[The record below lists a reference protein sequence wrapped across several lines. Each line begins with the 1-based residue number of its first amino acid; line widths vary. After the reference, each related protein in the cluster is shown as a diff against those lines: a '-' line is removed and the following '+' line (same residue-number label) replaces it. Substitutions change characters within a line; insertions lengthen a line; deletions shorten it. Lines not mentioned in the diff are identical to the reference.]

1 MTAAQTQS
9 NSRYDIV
16 IVGGGMVGISLALL
30 LAEQQH
36 SWKILLLEA
45 QAYQQSGGT
54 EDRPSFDARSTALS
68 WSSRKIFEA
77 AGLWSELQSQA
88 SKIEKIHVSDRG
100 HIGLTRI
107 DAEEAG
113 VEALGYVVE
122 NRWIGSVLLEKLAK
136 TSVEVLAPARV
147 ATLKPLKKG
156 MRLTL
161 EATAESEST
170 VEGSNLS
177 IESSLVVIADGAN
190 SQTAQKVGIHS
201 NQQPYGQ
208 QGIIANIALEKP
220 HAGVAY
226 ERFTD
231 QGPVAMLP
239 LADHQGSP
247 RCALVWTEPTA
258 KAEQLLAAT
267 DEQFLSALQESFGYR
282 LGILKRVGERHA
294 YPLALTTSTEQVR
307 RNLVVLGNAAHSLH
321 PVAGQGFNLSLRD
334 VAVLADVLGSAR
346 SSGDDFAAL
355 NTLESYQQQQLADQQ
370 NTLLFSD
377 NLPKLFAQP
386 SSAIALGRN
395 SGLLMMDLIPSLR
408 SRFAQFGM
416 GMMTKEA
423 GHG

>member
-1 MTAAQTQS
+1 MTETPATQ
-9 NSRYDIV
+9 NSRSYDIV

-36 SWKILLLEA
+36 PWKILLLEA
-45 QAYQQSGGT
+45 QAYQQSDHS
-54 EDRPSFDARSTALS
+54 EHRPSFDARSTALS

-77 AGLWSELQSQA
+77 AGLWPALQSQA
-88 SKIEKIHVSDRG
+88 SHIKKIHVSDRG

-107 DAEEAG
+107 DAQEAG

-122 NRWIGSVLLEKLAK
+122 NRWIGSVLLEKLAT

-147 ATLKPLKKG
+147 ATIKPLKNSV
-156 MRLTL
+156 RLTL
-161 EATAESEST
+161 EDSEQVVESP
-170 VEGSNLS
+170 
-177 IESSLVVIADGAN
+177 LVVIADGAN
-190 SQTAQKVGIHS
+190 SKTAQKMGIHS

-208 QGIIANIALEKP
+208 QGIIANIALDKP
-220 HAGVAY
+220 HDGVAY

-231 QGPVAMLP
+231 QGPMAMLP
-239 LADHQGSP
+239 LPDYQGRP
-247 RCALVWTEPTA
+247 RCALVWTEPA
-258 KAEQLLAAT
+258 EKAEQLMTAS
-267 DEQFLSALQESFGYR
+267 DEEFLQCLQERFGYR
-282 LGILKRVGERHA
+282 LGMLQQVGERHA
-294 YPLALTTSTEQVR
+294 YPLSLTTSTEQVR

-346 SSGDDFAAL
+346 SSGGDFAAL
-355 NTLESYQQQQLADQQ
+355 ETLESYQQQQLADQQ

-377 NLPKLFAQP
+377 NLPKLFSQS

-395 SGLLMMDLIPSLR
+395 SGLLMMDLIPGLR
-408 SRFAQFGM
+408 SRFARFGM
-416 GMMTKEA
+416 GMATREA

>member
-1 MTAAQTQS
+1 VTAAQTQS
-9 NSRYDIV
+9 NSSYDIV

-77 AGLWSELQSQA
+77 AGLWSALQSQA

-113 VEALGYVVE
+113 VEALGYVLE
-122 NRWIGSVLLEKLAK
+122 NRWIGSVLLERLA
-136 TSVEVLAPARV
+136 TSSVEVLAPARV
-147 ATLKPLKKG
+147 ATIKPLKQG

-161 EATAESEST
+161 EDSDQC
-170 VEGSNLS
+170 

-190 SQTAQKVGIHS
+190 SQTAQKTGIHS
-201 NQQPYGQ
+201 NQKPYGQ

-220 HAGVAY
+220 HSGVAY

-231 QGPVAMLP
+231 QGPMAMLP
-239 LADHQGSP
+239 LGNHEGSP
-247 RCALVWTEPTA
+247 RCALVWTQPTA
-258 KAEQLLAAT
+258 IAKQLMAAT
-267 DEQFLSALQESFGYR
+267 DEEFLSALQERFGYR
-282 LGILKRVGERHA
+282 LGMLKRVGERHS

-346 SSGDDFAAL
+346 SCGDDFAAL
-355 NTLESYQQQQLADQQ
+355 ETLESYQKQQLADQQ
-370 NTLLFSD
+370 NTLVFSD

-386 SSAIALGRN
+386 SSAVALGRN

-408 SRFAQFGM
+408 GRFAQFGM

>member
-1 MTAAQTQS
+1 MSETAATQNSSS
-9 NSRYDIV
+9 NYDIV

-36 SWKILLLEA
+36 PWKVLLLEA
-45 QAYQQSGGT
+45 QAYQQSDST
-54 EDRPSFDARSTALS
+54 EYRPSFDARSTALS

-77 AGLWSELQSQA
+77 AGLWSALQTQA
-88 SKIEKIHVSDRG
+88 SKIKKIHVSDRG

-107 DAEEAG
+107 DAQETG

-122 NRWIGSVLLEKLAK
+122 NSWIGSVLLEKLAT

-147 ATLKPLKKG
+147 STIKPLKNG

-161 EATAESEST
+161 EETDQI
-170 VEGSNLS
+170 

-190 SQTAQKVGIHS
+190 SQTAQKIGIHS

-208 QGIIANIALEKP
+208 HGIIANIALEKP
-220 HAGVAY
+220 HDGVAY

-231 QGPVAMLP
+231 QGPMAMLP
-239 LADHQGSP
+239 LADYKGSP
-247 RCALVWTEPTA
+247 RCALVWTEPNE
-258 KAEQLLAAT
+258 KAEQLMAAS
-267 DEQFLSALQESFGYR
+267 DEEFLQTLQERFGYR
-282 LGILKRVGERHA
+282 LGMLEQVGERHA

-346 SSGDDFAAL
+346 SSDEDFSAL
-355 NTLESYQQQQLADQQ
+355 ETLESYQQQQLADQQ

-377 NLPKLFAQP
+377 NLPKLFAQS

-408 SRFAQFGM
+408 SRFSQFGM

>member
-1 MTAAQTQS
+1 MSETTTTQESSS
-9 NSRYDIV
+9 NYDIV

-30 LAEQQH
+30 LAEQH
-36 SWKILLLEA
+36 HPWKVLLLEA
-45 QAYQQSGGT
+45 QAYQQSDKA
-54 EDRPSFDARSTALS
+54 EYRPSFDARSTALS

-77 AGLWSELQSQA
+77 AGLWPALQSQA
-88 SKIEKIHVSDRG
+88 SKIKKIHVSDRG
-100 HIGLTRI
+100 HMGLTRI
-107 DAEEAG
+107 DAQEAG
-113 VEALGYVVE
+113 VEALGYVLE
-122 NRWIGSVLLEKLAK
+122 NSWIGSVLLEKLAT

-147 ATLKPLKKG
+147 ATIKPLKNG

-161 EATAESEST
+161 EKTDQI
-170 VEGSNLS
+170 

-190 SQTAQKVGIHS
+190 SQTAQKIGIHS
-201 NQQPYGQ
+201 DQQPYGQ
-208 QGIIANIALEKP
+208 QGIIANIALEKS
-220 HAGVAY
+220 HDGVAY

-231 QGPVAMLP
+231 QGPMAMLP
-239 LADHQGSP
+239 LADYKGSP
-247 RCALVWTEPTA
+247 RCALVWTESNE
-258 KAEQLLAAT
+258 KAEQLMAAS
-267 DEQFLSALQESFGYR
+267 DKKFLQTLQERFGYR
-282 LGILKRVGERHA
+282 LGMLMQVGERHA

-346 SSGDDFAAL
+346 ASGDDFAAL
-355 NTLESYQQQQLADQQ
+355 DSLESYQQQQLADQQ

-377 NLPKLFAQP
+377 NLPKLFAQS

>member
-1 MTAAQTQS
+1 MSETTAIQDS
-9 NSRYDIV
+9 SSSYDIV

-36 SWKILLLEA
+36 PWKVLLLEA
-45 QAYQQSGGT
+45 QAYQQSASA
-54 EDRPSFDARSTALS
+54 EYRPSFDARSTALS

-77 AGLWSELQSQA
+77 AGLWPALQSQA
-88 SKIEKIHVSDRG
+88 SKINKIHVSDRG

-107 DAEEAG
+107 DAQEAG

-122 NRWIGSVLLEKLAK
+122 NSWIGSVLLEKLAT
-136 TSVEVLAPARV
+136 TSVDVLAPARV
-147 ATLKPLKKG
+147 ATIKPLKNG

-161 EATAESEST
+161 QETDQ
-170 VEGSNLS
+170 V
-177 IESSLVVIADGAN
+177 IESSLVVVADGAN
-190 SQTAQKVGIHS
+190 SQTAQKIGIHS

-220 HAGVAY
+220 HDGVAY

-231 QGPVAMLP
+231 QGPMAMLP
-239 LADHQGSP
+239 LPDYKGSP
-247 RCALVWTEPTA
+247 RCALVWTEPNE
-258 KAEQLLAAT
+258 KAEQLMAAS
-267 DEQFLSALQESFGYR
+267 DQEFLQTLQERFGYR
-282 LGILKRVGERHA
+282 LGMLQQVGERHA

-334 VAVLADVLGSAR
+334 VAVLADVLGEAKTSGEDFSA
-346 SSGDDFAAL
+346 L
-355 NTLESYQQQQLADQQ
+355 QTLESYQQQQLADQQ

-377 NLPKLFAQP
+377 NLPKLFAQS

-395 SGLLMMDLIPSLR
+395 SGLLVMDLIPGLR
-408 SRFAQFGM
+408 SRFARFGM

>member
-1 MTAAQTQS
+1 VTAAQTQS
-9 NSRYDIV
+9 NSSYDIV

-77 AGLWSELQSQA
+77 AGLWSALQSQA

-113 VEALGYVVE
+113 VEALGYVLE
-122 NRWIGSVLLEKLAK
+122 NRWIGSVLLERLA
-136 TSVEVLAPARV
+136 TSSVEVLAPARV
-147 ATLKPLKKG
+147 ATIKPLKQG

-161 EATAESEST
+161 EDSDQC
-170 VEGSNLS
+170 

-190 SQTAQKVGIHS
+190 SQTAQKTGIHS
-201 NQQPYGQ
+201 NQKPYGQ

-220 HAGVAY
+220 HSGVAY

-231 QGPVAMLP
+231 QGPMAMLP
-239 LADHQGSP
+239 LGNHEGSP
-247 RCALVWTEPTA
+247 RCALVWTQPTA
-258 KAEQLLAAT
+258 IAEQLMAAT
-267 DEQFLSALQESFGYR
+267 DEEFLSALQECFGYR
-282 LGILKRVGERHA
+282 LGMLKRVGERHS

-346 SSGDDFAAL
+346 SCGDDFAAL
-355 NTLESYQQQQLADQQ
+355 ETLESYQKQQRADQQ
-370 NTLLFSD
+370 NTLVFSD

-386 SSAIALGRN
+386 SSAVALGRN

-408 SRFAQFGM
+408 GRFAQFGM